1 MNIIALK
8 SHFDRYQTS
17 LTAQEDLKKQISDLQ
32 EKLGVHVSESDGLK
46 GLMLAE
52 VKSSGD
58 KTVKIGATSFSVTP
72 GKDSLKIED
81 ESKLPAQYT
90 VQKIVPNNAAIKAAL
105 LNGSEVP
112 GATMVTGADYLTIR

>member
-8 SHFDRYQTS
+8 SHFDRYQVS
-17 LTAQEDLKKQISDLQ
+17 LTAQEELKREIKSLQ
-32 EKLGVHVSESDGLK
+32 EKLGIHSSESDGLK

-58 KTVKIGATSFSVTP
+58 KTVKLGAVNLTVNP
-72 GKDSLKIED
+72 GKDSLQIAEPNLIPK
-81 ESKLPAQYT
+81 QYT
-90 VQKIVPNNAAIKAAL
+90 KQVIELNSAAIKAAL

-112 GATMVTGADYLTIR
+112 GAKMVTGADYLTIK

>member
-8 SHFDRYQTS
+8 SHFDRYQVS
-17 LTAQEDLKKQISDLQ
+17 LTNQEELKKQISELQ
-32 EKLGVHVSESDGLK
+32 EKLGVFVSESDGLK

-58 KTVKIGATSFSVTP
+58 KTVKIGATTFIATP

-81 ESKLPAQYT
+81 ESKLPSQYT
-90 VQKIVPNNAAIKAAL
+90 IQKIVPNNAAIKAAL

-112 GATMVTGADYLTIR
+112 GAAMVTGADYLTIR